1 MEHDGMRGGKAKIV
15 AISIES
21 LMNNIGCRMFDKNF
35 VWESLG
41 TSFTTFRLPYPDQ
54 AEATC
59 FWN

>member
-1 MEHDGMRGGKAKIV
+1 MRGGKAKIV